1 MPTRG
6 TNSNS
11 PRPDGAWR
19 TKREKRMTHAR
30 YAVATLLLLSA
41 PIPAVTAQGADGL
54 RRPSMAAASRAE
66 AAQMS
71 ARLSNPALFSAL
83 RDSTIAAIAIG
94 YSADSKTAEQA
105 QEGDGHRGWEARGET
120 YIRLAE
126 GMAAW
131 GAARYESGTL
141 RNVLMNETSD
151 YEEIRPMSLID
162 TVGGSK
168 ESESYAFVCG
178 FAWEGR
184 RAGVGIQIDYS
195 SKSQYRTRDPRP
207 KVDAVDARVRLGGT
221 LRLGESQKVGLF
233 ATLRK
238 YSQDINIKFF
248 NAYQATM
255 TIFQSQGLGTDYS
268 RFTGVYDMATFKSR
282 TLGGGATYHGLI
294 GLVVEYGRRH
304 VEKELA
310 DLQNAVIGE
319 TTTHRLAATLSRSG
333 ALGGFMTTAALSADM
348 ERLSLTQTVY
358 DDGTRNYHKIAERS
372 PYNSSKSSLRLSL
385 LACNAADTHTRGVS
399 LRADLGVERNEE
411 ENTDA
416 RRRLRKG
423 TCHAHL
429 RATAWHDMKS
439 VRLSYGLGVSNRTAL
454 STLRELGSPL
464 ATEQPR
470 ALEIIGRDFDR
481 QTTSRTGGDIGIRID
496 IDMPRHLRT
505 LFVAANGSGLWYAGK
520 FGNAWGVGITA
531 GMTL

>member
-1 MPTRG
+1 
-6 TNSNS
+6 
-11 PRPDGAWR
+11 
-19 TKREKRMTHAR
+19 MTHVR
-30 YAVATLLLLSA
+30 HAVATLLLLLSA
-41 PIPAVTAQGADGL
+41 PAVSAQGADGL
-54 RRPSMAAASRAE
+54 RRPSMAAASRTE
-66 AAQMS
+66 ASQTS
-71 ARLSNPALFSAL
+71 ARLSNPALFSTL
-83 RDSTIAAIAIG
+83 RDSTIATIAAG
-94 YSADSKTAEQA
+94 YSANSKTAERV
-105 QEGDGHRGWEARGET
+105 QEGDGLRTWEARGET

-126 GMAAW
+126 SMAAW

-141 RNVLMNETSD
+141 RNVLMSETSD
-151 YEEIRPMSLID
+151 YEEIRPMALID
-162 TVGGSK
+162 TVGGPK
-168 ESESYAFVCG
+168 ESESYAFACG

-221 LRLGESQKVGLF
+221 MRLGGGQKAGLF

-248 NAYQATM
+248 NAYEATM

-282 TLGGGATYHGLI
+282 TVGGGATYQGPI
-294 GLVVEYGRRH
+294 CLVVEYGHRH

-319 TTTHRLAATLSRSG
+319 TATHRLVATLSRSG
-333 ALGGFMTTAALSADM
+333 ALGGFFTTAALSADM
-348 ERLSLTQTVY
+348 ERLTLTQMVY

-372 PYNSSKSSLRLSL
+372 PYNSGSSSLRLSL
-385 LACNAADTHTRGVS
+385 LANNAADTRPRGVS
-399 LRADLGVERNEE
+399 LRADLSVERSEE
-411 ENTDA
+411 ENTDT
-416 RRRLRKG
+416 RRRLRKS
-423 TCHAHL
+423 TCHARL

-439 VRLSYGLGVSNRTAL
+439 VRLSYGLGVSCRAAL
-454 STLRELGSPL
+454 SRLRELGSPL
-464 ATEQPR
+464 ATEQPH

-481 QTTSRTGGDIGIRID
+481 QTTGRAGGDIGIRMD

-505 LFVAANGSGLWYAGK
+505 LFVAANGSGLWYAGGK
-520 FGNAWGVGITA
+520 FGRAWGIGIAA
-531 GMTL
+531 GVTL

>member
-1 MPTRG
+1 
-6 TNSNS
+6 
-11 PRPDGAWR
+11 
-19 TKREKRMTHAR
+19 MTHVR
-30 YAVATLLLLSA
+30 HAVATLLMLSV
-41 PIPAVTAQGADGL
+41 PIPAITAQGADGS
-54 RRPSMAAASRAE
+54 RRPSMAAASRTE
-66 AAQMS
+66 AAQTS
-71 ARLSNPALFSAL
+71 ARLSNPAMFATL
-83 RDSTIAAIAIG
+83 RDSTLAAIAVG
-94 YSADSKTAEQA
+94 YSADSKTAEWV
-105 QEGDGHRGWEARGET
+105 QEGNGRRAWEARGET

-131 GAARYESGTL
+131 GTARYESGTL
-141 RNVLMNETSD
+141 RDVLMNETSD
-151 YEEIRPMSLID
+151 YEEIRPMTLID

-178 FAWEGR
+178 FAREGR

-207 KVDAVDARVRLGGT
+207 KVDAVDARVRIGGAM
-221 LRLGESQKVGLF
+221 RLGESQKVGLF

-238 YSQDINIKFF
+238 YSQDIDIKFF
-248 NAYQATM
+248 NAYQTTM

-282 TLGGGATYHGLI
+282 TLGGGATYQGPI

-319 TTTHRLAATLSRSG
+319 TTTHRLVATLSRHG
-333 ALGGFMTTAALSADM
+333 ALGGFMTTTALSADM
-348 ERLSLTQTVY
+348 ERLSLTQMVY
-358 DDGTRNYHKIAERS
+358 DDGTSNYHKIAERS
-372 PYNSSKSSLRLSL
+372 PYNSNKSSLRLSL
-385 LACNAADTHTRGVS
+385 LGNNAADTKPRGVS
-399 LRADLGVERNEE
+399 LRADLGVERSEE
-411 ENTDA
+411 ENTDT
-416 RRRLRKG
+416 RRRLRKS

-429 RATAWHDMKS
+429 RATTWHDMKS
-439 VRLSYGLGVSNRTAL
+439 VRFSYGLGVSCRSAL
-454 STLRELGSPL
+454 NTLRELGSPL
-464 ATEQPR
+464 ATEQPH

-505 LFVAANGSGLWYAGK
+505 LFVAANGAGLWYADGK
-520 FGNAWGVGITA
+520 FGNAWGISIAA
-531 GMTL
+531 GVTL